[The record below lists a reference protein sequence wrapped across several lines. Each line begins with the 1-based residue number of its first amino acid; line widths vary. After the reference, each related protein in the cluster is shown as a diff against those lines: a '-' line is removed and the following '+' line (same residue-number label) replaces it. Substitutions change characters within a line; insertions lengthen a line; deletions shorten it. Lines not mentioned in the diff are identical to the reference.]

1 MADGSQQTGLKIIIP
16 YPLLSPNHLG
26 PPTVP
31 LRAWSLKH
39 ICCTLFEIQRGPT
52 PSHVYA
58 SVSLESKTK
67 GETFIWRL
75 VTGCTP
81 LLLCHFWTG
90 SGAFRHQNNL
100 WFTQLWIEDG
110 KITTHLAH
118 DWASVCIC
126 QNDWSSHDSNPWS
139 RVIWSLFLKDKVDHK
154 GKHLHSGGINQLLM
168 FDILKQYTV
177 KNINCS
183 SCQGVVQHSF
193 YKFEFETRSWTLDW
207 KFGL

>member
-1 MADGSQQTGLKIIIP
+1 MTKLTDWGRRVGSLRRDGSKCLVFLSTLISIVLLLVMADGSQQTGLKIIIP
-16 YPLLSPNHLG
+16 YPLSSPNRLG

-52 PSHVYA
+52 PSHVFA
-58 SVSLESKTK
+58 CASLESKTK

-81 LLLCHFWTG
+81 LLLCHLWTG

-110 KITTHLAH
+110 KNITIHLAH

-126 QNDWSSHDSNPWS
+126 QNDWSSHDSNNPWS
-139 RVIWSLFLKDKVDHK
+139 RVIWLPLF
-154 GKHLHSGGINQLLM
+154 
-168 FDILKQYTV
+168 F
-177 KNINCS
+177 
-183 SCQGVVQHSF
+183 
-193 YKFEFETRSWTLDW
+193 
-207 KFGL
+207 